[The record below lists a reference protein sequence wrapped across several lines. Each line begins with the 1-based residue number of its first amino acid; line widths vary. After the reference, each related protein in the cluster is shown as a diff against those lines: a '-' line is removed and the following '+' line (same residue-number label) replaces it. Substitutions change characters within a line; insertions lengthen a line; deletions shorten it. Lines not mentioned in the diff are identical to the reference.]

1 MNADFIA
8 LFILIAAILLMVF
21 QLGMLY
27 QIRRD
32 QDLLDRAI
40 EVTEKAKKTME
51 GLLELIDKYRE
62 KYGEIE

>member
-62 KYGEIE
+62 KYGELE